1 MDLRKIVILGAT
13 GSIGDNTLEVVRGNP
28 ERLKV
33 VGIAGKSNYKK
44 LAKIAAEFGVKHVAI
59 YDEHAFNEA
68 KASGLFGGAKLYRG
82 PEGLMEISVLPEADT
97 VVAAVVGT
105 QALKPTLAAI
115 EAGKD
120 IALANKELLVMAGK
134 FVMGAAKRKG
144 VKMLPLDSEHNA
156 IFQCLQGECMRD
168 VSKLLITASGGM
180 FREYTLEQMK
190 AIRPEDALKHPNW
203 KMGPKVTIDS
213 STLANKGL
221 EVIEAKWLFGVTP
234 DQIQVVVQRQSLIH
248 SMVQFSDG
256 SVVAHLSPPSM
267 TFAISHSLLC
277 PERGAPVH
285 EPLDFTKAFA
295 IDFCPPDMEKFPCL
309 KHAFNSLRMG
319 GTASTVFNASNEIAV
334 EEFIAGRLPWLQIP
348 TVVGKTL
355 DAVAVIEPET
365 LDDVLAVDAE
375 ARVKAREIAQKI

>member
-1 MDLRKIVILGAT
+1 
-13 GSIGDNTLEVVRGNP
+13 
-28 ERLKV
+28 
-33 VGIAGKSNYKK
+33 
-44 LAKIAAEFGVKHVAI
+44 
-59 YDEHAFNEA
+59 
-68 KASGLFGGAKLYRG
+68 
-82 PEGLMEISVLPEADT
+82 
-97 VVAAVVGT
+97 
-105 QALKPTLAAI
+105 
-115 EAGKD
+115 
-120 IALANKELLVMAGK
+120 MAGK

-190 AIRPEDALKHPNW
+190 AIKPEDALKHPNW

-375 ARVKAREIAQKI
+375 ARVKAREIANKL